1 MLLSTAGVLAVA
13 AVFIVISFWRR
24 AKRGHWMVRFGPFET
39 QAVEDLQG
47 TVDQWTEWWQ
57 EEDARRTELEERV
70 EQSDRL
76 LNELNE
82 RYQAA
87 LVQIGQLRACRR
99 YSADVS
105 PSDHELLARVE
116 KQLRE
121 NEAALRAARDESRQL
136 KVNVER
142 TARVARH
149 ALEQLRVAAR

>member
-1 MLLSTAGVLAVA
+1 M
-13 AVFIVISFWRR
+13 FIVISFWRR

-39 QAVEDLQG
+39 HAVEDLQR

-57 EEDARRTELEERV
+57 EEYARRR
-70 EQSDRL
+70 
-76 LNELNE
+76 
-82 RYQAA
+82 AA
-87 LVQIGQLRACRR
+87 DTL
-99 YSADVS
+99 SDVS

-116 KQLRE
+116 KRLRE
-121 NEAALRAARDESRQL
+121 NEAALRAARVESRQL